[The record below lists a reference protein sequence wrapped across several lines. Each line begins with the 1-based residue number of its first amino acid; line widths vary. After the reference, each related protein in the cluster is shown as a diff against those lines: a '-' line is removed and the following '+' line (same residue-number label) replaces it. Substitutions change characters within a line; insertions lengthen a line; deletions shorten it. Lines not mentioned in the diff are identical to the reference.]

1 MKKPHKIQVL
11 VYTLTLALAF
21 TGILRSDTVS
31 VFGTERPE
39 NEIFRNSFCGAVI
52 PLHSPLDEKRDTG
65 NIYADTSQLAVP
77 RNTSV
82 GSQPRQIPTAK
93 RPLQCFSSAATFKDG
108 KVITRNTFDSY
119 SSYIDLFPSGTRD
132 FRIRLLSLRKLII

>member
-1 MKKPHKIQVL
+1 MKKPYKIQVFI
-11 VYTLTLALAF
+11 YALTLVTGLFLAVRQDSASAA
-21 TGILRSDTVS
+21 G
-31 VFGTERPE
+31 E
-39 NEIFRNSFCGAVI
+39 NEGSGCVTGYCQVPDLPYGSLPDHRNDS
-52 PLHSPLDEKRDTG
+52 G
-65 NIYADTSQLAVP
+65 NIYADTPQLAVP

-119 SSYIDLFPSGTRD
+119 LSYIDLFPSGTRD